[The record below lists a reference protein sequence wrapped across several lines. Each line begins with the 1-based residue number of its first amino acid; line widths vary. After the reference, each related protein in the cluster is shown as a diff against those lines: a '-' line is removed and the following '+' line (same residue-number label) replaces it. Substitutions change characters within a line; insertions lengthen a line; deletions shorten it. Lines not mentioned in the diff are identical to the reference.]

1 MKAKFYPTE
10 SKLLDLLKFG
20 KLLIQPIEDP
30 KEAALFLDFVKQVQE
45 KLEPYRKSI
54 EVFFLKDE
62 YATQDFN
69 QILIHAYP
77 LFGYRLE
84 TYIELLLNEEPKI
97 LKSKLYEALVT
108 SALEKVED
116 HPNPITFIQNLD
128 FDINYKWHLLL
139 LLEDPKKHIKA
150 YFELIQSIKPIFD
163 TFYQPVEEEVIRL
176 GNEITYQLN
185 HNGASYI
192 ETLSHHRLNR
202 SILDIEQ
209 VNLFISGV
217 FKYTVTIN
225 PKPSHLNITW
235 GLNMEEGF
243 MKLSQ
248 TVENQL
254 SERVLVFKNLG
265 DKTRYEVIK
274 LISQGVTSIK
284 EIATTIGVSSATIS
298 YHMNELLNSKIVT
311 LENQNKKFSYIV
323 DYDLLETMIEDL
335 KTDLMFPK
343 K

>member
-10 SKLLDLLKFG
+10 SRLLDLLKFG
-20 KLLIQPIEDP
+20 KILIQPIEDP
-30 KEAALFLDFVKQVQE
+30 KEAELYLDFVKQVQE

-54 EVFFLKDE
+54 ERFFLKDE

-69 QILIHAYP
+69 QLLIQAYP
-77 LFGYRLE
+77 LLGHQLE
-84 TYIELLLNEEPKI
+84 TYVALLLKEEPKT
-97 LKSKLYEALVT
+97 LKSKLYEALVS

-116 HPNPITFIQNLD
+116 HPNQISFIQNLEL
-128 FDINYKWHLLL
+128 DIQYKWHLLL
-139 LLEDPKKHIKA
+139 LLEDPKKYISD
-150 YFELIQSIKPIFD
+150 YFELIKSIEPIFN
-163 TFYQPVEEEVIRL
+163 TFYQPVEGEVIQL
-176 GNEITYQLN
+176 GQKIANQLN
-185 HNGASYI
+185 DTGSSYI

-202 SILDIEQ
+202 SILDIDL
-209 VNLFISGV
+209 VNLFISGI

-225 PKPSHLNITW
+225 PKPSYLNLTW

-243 MKLSQ
+243 MKLNQSI
-248 TVENQL
+248 ENQL

-284 EIATTIGVSSATIS
+284 EIATQIGVSSATIS

-323 DYDLLETMIEDL
+323 DYELLDAMIEDL
-335 KTDLMFPK
+335 KADLKFPK